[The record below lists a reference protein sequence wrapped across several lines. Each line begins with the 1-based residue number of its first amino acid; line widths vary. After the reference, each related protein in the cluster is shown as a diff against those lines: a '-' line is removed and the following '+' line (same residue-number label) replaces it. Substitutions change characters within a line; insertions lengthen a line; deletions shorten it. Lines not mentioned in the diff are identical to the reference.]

1 MKRKCKILGSS
12 IVSILLISTLAG
24 CTNPGSNPVSSA
36 STSSS
41 ESTENSTDPLTMLP
55 PETDGEAITGNT
67 GDNLDSKVR
76 PGGGSGSFKQEMA
89 INSSGLDWWKS
100 SYSKFN
106 GWITRGF
113 TFTNDNEGKCIM
125 QADVTTK
132 AGELDITVMD
142 SEGKELDTYKNI
154 ATSTFDINLGNG
166 GDYQIRVDAQNH
178 DGGFSIKQKTPNA

>member
-12 IVSILLISTLAG
+12 IVSILLISALVG

-41 ESTENSTDPLTMLP
+41 SESTENSTDPLTMIP
-55 PETDGEAITGNT
+55 QVADSDAITGNI
-67 GDNLDSKVR
+67 DSKVR
-76 PGGGSGSFKQEMA
+76 PGGSSGSFKQEMA

-113 TFTNDNEGKCIM
+113 TFTNDNEGKCII
-125 QADVTTK
+125 QIDVTTK

-142 SEGKELDTYKNI
+142 AEGTKLNTYKNI

-166 GDYQIRVDAQNH
+166 GNYQIRVDAQNH
-178 DGGFSIKQKTPNA
+178 DGGFSIKQKTSDA